1 MIESADTTR
10 PKSAESHP
18 LGAVGQFPILGPVCH
33 YFYRILDTLFDKSY
47 TLMKIRVFK
56 GIKQKGITMPNAVA
70 YLRVSGK
77 SQVDGDGFPRQRE
90 RIERWAKANR
100 HKLVGEFLDEGV
112 SGTSEL
118 SDRPGLAALLDRIE
132 SNGVRIV
139 LVENASRWARDLM
152 IQEVILEQFRQL
164 GVQVIEVEGG
174 NDLTLD
180 STTDPT
186 ATLIR
191 QILGAV
197 SEFEKSVIVLKLRAA
212 RERKRRSGER
222 CEGRKPFGS
231 SPSEEKTLSRMRIL
245 ARKPRGGERLSY
257 AAIAEKLNQEGH
269 STRSGKPWKRG
280 TVHAILSR

>member
-1 MIESADTTR
+1 MKT
-10 PKSAESHP
+10 
-18 LGAVGQFPILGPVCH
+18 AV
-33 YFYRILDTLFDKSY
+33 S
-47 TLMKIRVFK
+47 
-56 GIKQKGITMPNAVA
+56 

-77 SQVDGDGFPRQRE
+77 GQIDGDGFPRQRD
-90 RIERWAKANR
+90 RISKWAKT
-100 HKLVGEFLDEGV
+100 HKHQVVGEFCDEGI

-139 LVENASRWARDLM
+139 LVENVNRWARELM
-152 IQEVILEQFRQL
+152 VQEVILEQFRKL

-174 NDLTLD
+174 NDLTQD
-180 STTDPT
+180 TSADPT
-186 ATLIR
+186 AKFMR

-197 SEFEKSVIVLKLRAA
+197 AEFDKNVTVLKLRAA
-212 RERKRRSGER
+212 RERKRRAGER

-231 SPSEEKTLSRMRIL
+231 SPSEQKTLDVMRKL
-245 ARKPRGGERLSY
+245 ARKPKGGSRLSFG
-257 AAIAEKLNQEGH
+257 AIADRLNQEGH

>member
-1 MIESADTTR
+1 MEMR
-10 PKSAESHP
+10 
-18 LGAVGQFPILGPVCH
+18 H
-33 YFYRILDTLFDKSY
+33 YQ
-47 TLMKIRVFK
+47 
-56 GIKQKGITMPNAVA
+56 GIKRGNKMKNAVS

-77 SQVDGDGFPRQRE
+77 SQIDGDGFPRQRD
-90 RIERWAKANR
+90 RISKWAKANK
-100 HKLVGEFLDEGV
+100 HQLVGEFCDEGI

-139 LVENASRWARDLM
+139 LVENATRWARDLM

-180 STTDPT
+180 STADPT

-197 SEFEKSVIVLKLRAA
+197 SEFEKNVIVLKLRAA
-212 RERKRRSGER
+212 RERKRRAGER

-231 SPSEEKTLSRMRIL
+231 SPSEQKTLDVMRKL
-245 ARKPRGGERLSY
+245 ARKPKGGSRLSFG
-257 AAIAEKLNQEGH
+257 AIADRLNQEGH